1 MNDIVEICRS
11 YQHTAKLI
19 GIGEHTTIVP
29 NKLKKKKSESHA
41 FLASILEF
49 WGSKLKNN
57 LKSFGNM
64 KYVHKSETSKN
75 VGPFFF
81 LVSTM

>member
-1 MNDIVEICRS
+1 MNDIVEMCRS

-29 NKLKKKKSESHA
+29 NKLKKKIRIT

-57 LKSFGNM
+57 LK
-64 KYVHKSETSKN
+64 
-75 VGPFFF
+75 F
-81 LVSTM
+81 LW

>member
-1 MNDIVEICRS
+1 MCRS

-19 GIGEHTTIVP
+19 GIGEHTTLLP
-29 NKLKKKKSESHA
+29 NKLKKKIRIT

-57 LKSFGNM
+57 LK
-64 KYVHKSETSKN
+64 
-75 VGPFFF
+75 F
-81 LVSTM
+81 LW